1 MKKLNFTVDHNK
13 CVRCNACV
21 TDCPRHI
28 IYRADSVNDGLPA
41 ILPQNE
47 QHCLECQHCLAV
59 CPTGAVSV
67 FGLLPH
73 NSIELTAEKLP
84 SASQM
89 HTLLRARRSVRQFKP
104 KNVSCSMID
113 DLLATLSNSPTGC
126 NDRSLRFLVVSDS
139 NQMMKLRLLVIEALE
154 RQMQCNAAMPAFLSA
169 GVAAYRQQ
177 GIDELF
183 RGAPHLLLVSA
194 AENASSPKEDVD
206 LALAYFELL
215 AHSAGLGTT
224 WCGYLKFA
232 VDAAPELRATLGLG
246 PQTQFYAMLFGYP
259 NVYYARTVQRDN
271 AACVEHFSL

>member
-1 MKKLNFTVDHNK
+1 MNKLNFTVDHSK
-13 CVRCNACV
+13 CVRCDACV
-21 TDCPRHI
+21 TDCPAHI
-28 IYRADSVNDGLPA
+28 ICRADNINDGLPG

-47 QHCLECQHCLAV
+47 QHCIECQHCLAV

-67 FGLLPH
+67 FGLLPQ
-73 NSIELTAEKLP
+73 NSVELTEEKLP

-104 KNVSCSMID
+104 QDVSSSIID
-113 DLLATLSNSPTGC
+113 DLLATVANSPTGC

-139 NQMMKLRLLVIEALE
+139 NNMMKLRLLVIEALE
-154 RQMQCNAAMPAFLSA
+154 RQMQNHATMPAFLPA
-169 GVAAYRQQ
+169 GVAAYRQR
-177 GIDELF
+177 GVDELF

-215 AHSAGLGTT
+215 AYSAGLGTT

-232 VDAAPELRATLGLG
+232 VDAAPELRTTLGLG

-259 NVYYARTVQRDN
+259 NVCYARTVQRDT
-271 AACVEHFSL
+271 AARVEHFSL